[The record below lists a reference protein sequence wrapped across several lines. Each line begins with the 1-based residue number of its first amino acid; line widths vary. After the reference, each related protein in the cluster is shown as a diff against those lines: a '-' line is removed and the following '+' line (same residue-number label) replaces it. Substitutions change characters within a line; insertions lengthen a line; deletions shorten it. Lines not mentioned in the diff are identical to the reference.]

1 MFTFLKT
8 HYEINT
14 SYNILFLKNKFRFS
28 QASDAPCNRVN
39 EFSIERR
46 NQNYPFNQSK
56 KILFVSY
63 KESIEK
69 LESFQK
75 KKSNISPEEFIYGEI
90 MSKYFKYLKYDY
102 SRYDPDCF
110 EEKIELN
117 EDQRKELTD
126 IIYNIGKNI
135 DTNGMRGSGCYAP
148 RNAILFFDE
157 NDKLFEYFIICFS
170 CNIISPSVTAFSFND
185 DCTEKISLLEDLFE
199 KVGIDFGVKK
209 ALEN

>member
-1 MFTFLKT
+1 MRLSLLIFFFFLKMDFGFAQG
-8 HYEINT
+8 Y
-14 SYNILFLKNKFRFS
+14 S
-28 QASDAPCNRVN
+28 APCCRVN
-39 EFSIERR
+39 EFSVEQR
-46 NQNYPFNQSK
+46 NQNYPFSQSK

-75 KKSNISPEEFIYGEI
+75 KKSNINRDDFIYGGI
-90 MSKYFKYLKYDY
+90 MTKYFKYLKYDY

-117 EDQRKELTD
+117 EDQKNELTD

-135 DTNGMRGSGCYAP
+135 ETNGMRGSGCYAP

-157 NDKLFEYFIICFS
+157 MINCL
-170 CNIISPSVTAFSFND
+170 NT
-185 DCTEKISLLEDLFE
+185 L
-199 KVGIDFGVKK
+199 
-209 ALEN
+209 

>member
-1 MFTFLKT
+1 MKLAPIIIFFFLK
-8 HYEINT
+8 INFGFAQGNST
-14 SYNILFLKNKFRFS
+14 
-28 QASDAPCNRVN
+28 PCSRVN

-46 NQNYPFNQSK
+46 NQNYPFSQSK

-75 KKSNISPEEFIYGEI
+75 KKSNINTEEFIYGEI

-117 EDQRKELTD
+117 EDQKNELTD

-135 DTNGMRGSGCYAP
+135 ETNGMRGSGCYSP

-170 CNIISPSVTAFSFND
+170 CNIISPSVTSFSFND

-209 ALEN
+209 AL

>member
-1 MFTFLKT
+1 MIFRILVTFCLLISFVNASAQD
-8 HYEINT
+8 EESQCVRIN
-14 SYNILFLKNKFRFS
+14 NFS
-28 QASDAPCNRVN
+28 V
-39 EFSIERR
+39 EER
-46 NQNYPFNQSK
+46 NQNYPFSQSK

-69 LESFQK
+69 LESFQR
-75 KKSNISPEEFIYGEI
+75 KKSNINSEEFIYGEI
-90 MSKYFKYLKYDY
+90 MSKYFKFLKYDY

-117 EDQRKELTD
+117 EDQKNELTD

-135 DTNGMRGSGCYAP
+135 DTNLRTGSGCYTP

-170 CNIISPSVTAFSFND
+170 CNVISPSVTSFSFND
-185 DCTEKISLLEDLFE
+185 DCAEKLTFLKDLFA
-199 KVGIDFGVKK
+199 KAGIQYGVTNKK
-209 ALEN
+209 QPK